1 MTELILSLLI
11 GVPLLNLVLYIIR
24 FEATEVKDWRYLAS
38 RNYQDK
44 RFWKITPA
52 TKHTNTIYEKT
63 PGFDKV
69 RPTLADF
76 YTYIKTDEWSGTK
89 FCAWAWPPTSILVLI
104 WQVLRVTFGPLCYGA
119 GWACEKVGKIRI

>member
-24 FEATEVKDWRYLAS
+24 FEATEIKHWRYLAS

-52 TKHTNTIYEKT
+52 TKLTNTIYTKT
-63 PGFDKV
+63 PEFDKV

-76 YTYIKTDEWSGTK
+76 YEYIKTYEWVGTK
-89 FCAWAWPPTSILVLI
+89 YGAWAWLPSSVIVLI
-104 WQVLRVTFGPLCYGA
+104 WQVLRVTFGPLCWGA
-119 GWACEKVGKIRI
+119 GWVCEKVGKIRI